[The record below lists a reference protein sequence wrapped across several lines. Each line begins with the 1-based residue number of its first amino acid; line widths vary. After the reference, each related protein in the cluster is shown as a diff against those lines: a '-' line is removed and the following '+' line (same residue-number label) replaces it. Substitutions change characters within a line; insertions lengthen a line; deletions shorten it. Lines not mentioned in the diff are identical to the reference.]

1 MAAISLFR
9 QLPRPQPYVCAR
21 CIRTRKLL
29 RPPQR
34 AIWAARS
41 PDRDR
46 QWKQKAERIR
56 AGVEGSMLDLL
67 EKRGFVKD
75 VAGSV
80 HSIRDAP
87 WVLIY
92 TAVAKL
98 WTGS

>member
-1 MAAISLFR
+1 
-9 QLPRPQPYVCAR
+9 
-21 CIRTRKLL
+21 
-29 RPPQR
+29 
-34 AIWAARS
+34 
-41 PDRDR
+41 
-46 QWKQKAERIR
+46 
-56 AGVEGSMLDLL
+56 MLDLL